1 MTTYKVTC
9 LFAADWSNVYPLL
22 FGNAVHVASEVSGN
36 IGVYSFAEP
45 VTPADLGPL
54 VRVELLPSE

>member
-9 LFAADWSNVYPLL
+9 LFNADWGNLYKML
-22 FGNAVHVASEVSGN
+22 FGDAVHVASEITGN
-36 IGVYSFAEP
+36 VGVFTFDQP

-54 VRVELLPSE
+54 VRVELISE